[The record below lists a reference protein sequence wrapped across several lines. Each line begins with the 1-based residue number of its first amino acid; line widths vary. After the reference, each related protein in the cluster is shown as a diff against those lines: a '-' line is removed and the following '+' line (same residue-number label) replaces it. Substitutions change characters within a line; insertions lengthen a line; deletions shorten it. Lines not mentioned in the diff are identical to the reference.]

1 MARDSRTACA
11 RVGSFAALA
20 VCVLLCSQAPRLL
33 SQDLPQGPGKR
44 TLYLLL
50 RIPSNKLDDPKQQE
64 DLILQTVKSGIQRS
78 KLKVREEPIIRTV
91 SPAFLEEIQRLIP
104 GGGWRVEAADDPQA
118 EKNSTIGSTQEKL
131 NISLLDANN
140 NIYEIQLPSHK
151 YILKELDVEFANGK
165 LQTFK
170 VSSPKDKQPAEL
182 QLKYPGSYVLRLP
195 GNDVPQKCIAKVL
208 SGSGEHKLSADWP
221 VQSRAYL
228 LILKDFEGDLD
239 ELFAVVQNPDLVGN
253 PIQLL
258 SLDQHLFAV
267 ASVGLETEPT
277 SFIRGNTLT
286 VVVPNLK
293 TRRVKHV
300 WVYLPIS
307 EEKVEEEIAR
317 WLKHSSVKNVSK
329 DLPLLIEK
337 NLVRFDPNQ
346 KATLDKNV
354 IDQPKWWET
363 TRNGNDHFT
372 RTFELKDIPQLV
384 NRIPSMWMLTVWVFE
399 DSNGNKELIFI
410 KNRQGKTAPMESQE
424 IITWRQSLPKL
435 KANKN

>member
-1 MARDSRTACA
+1 MAGDYRTAFA
-11 RVGSFAALA
+11 RVGSLATLA
-20 VCVLLCSQAPRLL
+20 VCVLFCSQAPRLL
-33 SQDLPQGPGKR
+33 SQDIPQGQGKR

-64 DLILQTVKSGIQRS
+64 DLILQTIKRGIQRA

-91 SPAFLEEIQRLIP
+91 SPAFVEEIQRLIP
-104 GGGWRVEAADDPQA
+104 GSGWRVEAADDAQA
-118 EKNSTIGSTQEKL
+118 EKNGANGNIQEKL

-140 NIYEIQLPSHK
+140 NIYKIQLPSDK
-151 YILKELDVEFANGK
+151 YVLKELDVEFANGK

-170 VSSPKDKQPAEL
+170 LSSPKDKQPVAL
-182 QLKYPGSYVLRLP
+182 RPNYPGSYVLRLQ
-195 GNDVPQKCIAKVL
+195 GNDVPQKCTATIL
-208 SGSGEHKLSADWP
+208 SSKGEQKLSADWP

-228 LILKDFEGDLD
+228 LILKDFEGNLD
-239 ELFAVVQNPDLVGN
+239 ELFAVVQDPDLVGN

-277 SFIRGNTLT
+277 SFIHGNTLT
-286 VVVPNLK
+286 VVVPDLK

-307 EEKVEEEIAR
+307 EEKVDEEIAR

-346 KATLDKNV
+346 RAILDKDV
-354 IDQPKWWET
+354 INQPKWWET
-363 TRNGNDHFT
+363 GRNGKDHFT
-372 RTFELKDIPQLV
+372 RTFELKDIPELV
-384 NRIPSMWMLTVWVFE
+384 NRIPSMWMLTVWIFE
-399 DSNGNKELIFI
+399 DSDGNKELIFI
-410 KNRQGKTAPMESQE
+410 KNRQGKTAPLESQE

-435 KANKN
+435 KTKPK